1 MPVWDTSVA
10 SGLHPDS
17 ELFGVAGEAAL
28 EGEPV
33 LLAAATVAEIAY
45 GLERKAADARFAE
58 ALAWFTELLRLG
70 AVEVLPLTREGALL
84 SGLLRATHPVPPSS
98 GKRDTRSKP
107 ERRIAWINDIQIAAT
122 AWLRAEPVCT
132 RDEGH
137 FEFLANAIADRYPGQ
152 GELELV
158 PPPV

>member
-17 ELFGVAGEAAL
+17 ELFQVAAEMAL
-28 EGEPV
+28 DGEPA

-45 GLERKAADARFAE
+45 GLERKAEDPRFAE
-58 ALAWFTELLRLG
+58 ALAWFMELLRSG
-70 AVEVLPLTREGALL
+70 AVEIVPLTREAALL
-84 SGLLRATHPVPPSS
+84 SGLLRASHPVPPTS

-107 ERRIAWINDIQIAAT
+107 ERRIAWINDIQIAAS

-132 RDEGH
+132 RDRGH
-137 FEFLANAIADRYPGQ
+137 FGLLAKAIAERYP
-152 GELELV
+152 EEAPLELLT
-158 PPPV
+158 PPV